1 MTAAQ
6 PRARF
11 LHADFLLQ
19 SEPARRLY
27 HEYAEGLPIIDYHCH
42 LSPELIAVDHRFEN
56 LTQIWLAGDHYK
68 WRAMRANGVDENRI
82 TGNASDWEK
91 FEAWAATVPWTV
103 RNPLYHWT
111 HLELKRPLGWQGLLD
126 VGTAAEVYAHANALL
141 PTPAFSVGGL
151 LRQFDVRLVCTTDDP
166 VDDLSAHRAIAQRGE
181 GPRVLP
187 TFRPDRG
194 LIVTDASAFNA
205 WVARLEAA
213 AGRRI
218 VGYADY
224 LAALDV
230 RLEAFHAAGCR
241 LSDHGLE
248 FIPAVDFTEAEVVA
262 CFDALR
268 RGSLPSIEGR
278 QQFLLATLEHLCRGY
293 AARGWAQQFHLGAL
307 RNTAPRLMRRLGA
320 DSGVD
325 SIGDFAQV
333 QGVAR
338 LLGRLDDAGQ
348 LARTILYNLNPADN
362 AAFATLIGNFQDGK
376 IAGKIQYGSGWWF
389 LDQKQGMED
398 QLNALSN
405 MGLLARFVGMVT
417 DSRSFLSYSRHE
429 YFRRVLCNLIGA
441 DIARGELPADYTWLG
456 EVVRRICFQ
465 NAADYFTFDPPVTA

>member
-1 MTAAQ
+1 MTAA
-6 PRARF
+6 PLRTHF
-11 LHADFLLQ
+11 LDADFLLQ

-27 HEYAEGLPIIDYHCH
+27 HDHAEGLPIIDYHCH
-42 LSPELIAVDHRFEN
+42 LSPELIAADHRFAN
-56 LTQIWLAGDHYK
+56 LTEIWLAGDHYK
-68 WRAMRANGVDENRI
+68 WRAMRANGVDEDRI
-82 TGNASDWEK
+82 TGAASDWDK

-111 HLELKRPLGWQGLLD
+111 HLELKRPFGWEGLLD
-126 VGTAAEVYAHANALL
+126 ASTASEVYTHANALL
-141 PTPAFSVGGL
+141 ATPAFSVGGL
-151 LRQFDVRLVCTTDDP
+151 LQQFDVRLVCTTDDP
-166 VDDLSAHRAIAQRGE
+166 TDDLAAHRAIAARGS

-194 LIVTDASAFNA
+194 LIVTDPSAFNS
-205 WVARLEAA
+205 WVARLETA
-213 AGRRI
+213 AGRSI
-218 VGYADY
+218 ANYADY
-224 LAALDV
+224 LAALDA
-230 RLEAFHAAGCR
+230 RLDFFHAIGCR
-241 LSDHGLE
+241 ISDHGLE
-248 FIPAVDFTEAEVVA
+248 CIPAVDYTEA
-262 CFDALR
+262 DAKAAFIQLR
-268 RGSLPSIEGR
+268 AGALPTPEAR
-278 QQFLLATLEHLCRGY
+278 QQFMLATLDHLCRRY
-293 AARGWAQQFHLGAL
+293 AEHGWAQQFHLGAL

-333 QGVAR
+333 QGLAR
-338 LLGRLDDAGQ
+338 LLGRLDDGGQ

-362 AAFATLIGNFQDGK
+362 AAFATLIGNFQDGQ
-376 IAGKIQYGSGWWF
+376 IAGKVQYGSGWWF

-465 NAADYFTFDPPVTA
+465 NAADYFTFDPPIAP